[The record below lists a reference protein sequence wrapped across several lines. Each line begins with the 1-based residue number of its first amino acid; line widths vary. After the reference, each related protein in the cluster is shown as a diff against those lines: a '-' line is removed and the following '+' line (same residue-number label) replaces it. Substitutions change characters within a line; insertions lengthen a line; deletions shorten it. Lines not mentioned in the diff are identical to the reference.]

1 MRMECYTE
9 LHNYTVEVNKSDSNC
24 LPFVLSS
31 RLLSK
36 SVKIKIYSTIILFV
50 VWFGHGI
57 WSVPLREGYR
67 FRVLVTRVLV
77 TMVLVT
83 RVLVTRVL
91 VTRVVTRVL
100 VTRVLVTRVL
110 VTRVLVTR
118 VLRKILGDEWDVMM
132 GDGGKFIIGSYMV
145 CTLYR
150 LLFGSS
156 GQGE

>member
-1 MRMECYTE
+1 MECYTE

-77 TMVLVT
+77 T
-83 RVLVTRVL
+83 
-91 VTRVVTRVL
+91 
-100 VTRVLVTRVL
+100 
-110 VTRVLVTR
+110 R